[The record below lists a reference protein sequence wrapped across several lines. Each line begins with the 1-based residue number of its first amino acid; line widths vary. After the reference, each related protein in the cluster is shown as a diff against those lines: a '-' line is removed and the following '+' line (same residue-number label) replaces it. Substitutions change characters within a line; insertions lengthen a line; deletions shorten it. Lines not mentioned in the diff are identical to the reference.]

1 MARTFKPALFVT
13 VSASSLLACSGIS
26 EKLGG
31 ASTDGM
37 NISHNPPCCEDGK
50 ATFPTGPFTAGQ
62 QLEARDSQHR
72 EIHHGN
78 GTCWV
83 DLPYAEPP
91 TSWRPPPT
99 QAVDCPPAMA
109 NDPAWAECSGGSI
122 SIKALSPAL
131 SCVCYFDGNPPPSP
145 KEVACPVASVPG
157 LLAAAAD
164 ANPPTMNPP
173 PPPPEVEPPSIPEV
187 PLPPPIGNP
196 PRPMPG

>member
-1 MARTFKPALFVT
+1 MAKTFKPALFVT

-31 ASTDGM
+31 AGKDAGM
-37 NISHNPPCCEDGK
+37 THNPPCCEDGK
-50 ATFPTGPFTAGQ
+50 ATFPEAPFSPGQ

-99 QAVDCPPAMA
+99 QPIDCPPAMV
-109 NDPAWAECSGGSI
+109 NDPAWAECDGGSI
-122 SIKALSPAL
+122 SLKALSPAL
-131 SCVCYFDGNPPPSP
+131 SCTCYFDGNPPPSP
-145 KEVACPVASVPG
+145 KEVSCPVASIPG
-157 LLAAAAD
+157 LMVASAE
-164 ANPPTMNPP
+164 ANGPSMNPP
-173 PPPPEVEPPSIPEV
+173 PLPPPDAPPIPEV
-187 PLPPPIGNP
+187 PAPPPIGNP
-196 PRPMPG
+196 PRPTPG